1 MQFQICNSGE
11 VWVSVTPAEAH
22 RIARKRTGALAAI
35 VRQQRKDLK
44 QESREYRRAERELQ
58 NDIREADRCN
68 RAFWKRIRIKPELR
82 SMTAIERK
90 PETHKP
96 TKTGW
101 LAGGS
106 LMPRYSGQIFDR
118 MGRAGIFFRVRY
130 YGRSTKVGVG
140 RRSTLYVWQG
150 AHQMD
155 DGRILFASNVGETA
169 EEAIAALEAVELF
182 NREAQTGA
190 KLLFHAIATVPYQLV
205 EMDGGIDRMFEIG
218 QRFAE
223 EQFGSRDLP
232 FALALHPP
240 SEEGDQ
246 RNWHIHLIFSSR
258 PLVLTGD
265 HEWDIGRMMRREID
279 NPEAFEEMRHLY
291 ARIQTEVVQEAGLNI
306 TYTALS
312 NVERGLPNAPQKHLG
327 SARTARVRRG
337 EEDQVNESNWEKML
351 AGEAALLDEQLRH
364 GQERAA
370 AEQALLDSVQER
382 VAGLIASVTNR
393 PSLAIPALADH
404 AEPIANL
411 SLSAATLGVDKP
423 ADAPA
428 LVVPVANLQPG
439 DRGIADVASLAYLPP
454 SEHDRAPGTL
464 ISGSA
469 VRSMARPIDVPRAV
483 AGIVDRV
490 VALASVPSLPTAFD
504 TNYRIAAVPVT
515 SAEGARA
522 VLPSLPLGNISAIVG
537 QAGAAIRKPPSI
549 VEMGAATDGIGLSLG
564 IGDGPAPRPLDLPK
578 EAAALAS
585 SIIDRDLDDL
595 DRLFAARRDR
605 IAIDRAKAK
614 RAEMEQAQ
622 QREREDTERQ
632 ERETEQALLRQSEQA
647 ALDAML
653 ATIEAER
660 ILITFEDD
668 ACVVDDAV
676 RKRFGVTPARIAA
689 AMTQERLDAIA
700 DRQRAEIEPMT
711 VYAAANG
718 DHIVHG
724 DRGWTLS
731 LDAPD
736 HLRRVAD
743 AWVHEPILQ
752 RAFSEAIA
760 IHREAHAKAQLT
772 RRTEQSVTIA
782 LRPSRRELLIL
793 AAHQREAM
801 TERWRQKRRFDQDQ
815 DTRGHDA
822 EIGALRPSSP
832 VPSQPLPAPLD
843 PGQDR

>member
-1 MQFQICNSGE
+1 
-11 VWVSVTPAEAH
+11 
-22 RIARKRTGALAAI
+22 
-35 VRQQRKDLK
+35 
-44 QESREYRRAERELQ
+44 
-58 NDIREADRCN
+58 
-68 RAFWKRIRIKPELR
+68 
-82 SMTAIERK
+82 
-90 PETHKP
+90 
-96 TKTGW
+96 
-101 LAGGS
+101 
-106 LMPRYSGQIFDR
+106 
-118 MGRAGIFFRVRY
+118 
-130 YGRSTKVGVG
+130 
-140 RRSTLYVWQG
+140 
-150 AHQMD
+150 
-155 DGRILFASNVGETA
+155 
-169 EEAIAALEAVELF
+169 
-182 NREAQTGA
+182 
-190 KLLFHAIATVPYQLV
+190 
-205 EMDGGIDRMFEIG
+205 
-218 QRFAE
+218 E

-622 QREREDTERQ
+622 QRLFGFALLPFGILTF
-632 ERETEQALLRQSEQA
+632 TLLRQSEQA
-647 ALDAML
+647 AL
-653 ATIEAER
+653 
-660 ILITFEDD
+660 
-668 ACVVDDAV
+668 
-676 RKRFGVTPARIAA
+676 
-689 AMTQERLDAIA
+689 
-700 DRQRAEIEPMT
+700 
-711 VYAAANG
+711 
-718 DHIVHG
+718 
-724 DRGWTLS
+724 
-731 LDAPD
+731 
-736 HLRRVAD
+736 
-743 AWVHEPILQ
+743 
-752 RAFSEAIA
+752 
-760 IHREAHAKAQLT
+760 
-772 RRTEQSVTIA
+772 
-782 LRPSRRELLIL
+782 
-793 AAHQREAM
+793 
-801 TERWRQKRRFDQDQ
+801 
-815 DTRGHDA
+815 
-822 EIGALRPSSP
+822 
-832 VPSQPLPAPLD
+832 
-843 PGQDR
+843 